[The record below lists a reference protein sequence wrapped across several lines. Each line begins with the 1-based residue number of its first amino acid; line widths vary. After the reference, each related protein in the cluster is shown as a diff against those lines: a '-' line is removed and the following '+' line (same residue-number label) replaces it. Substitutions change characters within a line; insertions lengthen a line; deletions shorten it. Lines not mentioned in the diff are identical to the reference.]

1 MRDPSATA
9 VPDRAY
15 LRGVGAVLLAGGFL
29 SFGGLVVRL
38 IAAADPWQILFYRS
52 IALIATLM
60 VVLAIDKRAGIWAA
74 FRAVGR
80 NGLVAA
86 VCIAAGSIGFIFS
99 ITHTTVA
106 NTLFMLS
113 ASPLFTAVLA
123 WIVLGERVS
132 PVTWVAI
139 AGAVAGVAVMVGE
152 GIVVGALFGNLT
164 ALGAALAFAAFM
176 VAIRRGRTVDMLPAV
191 CISGLLTLAVAGI
204 ASVGGGAGLAIS
216 LPDLLLC
223 AILGAVQIGGGL
235 IVITIGSRHVPAAE
249 VTLLSLSEV
258 VLGPVWVLLALGE
271 VPSGPTMLGGAILLS
286 AIAGQALASMRR
298 RP

>member
-1 MRDPSATA
+1 MPL
-9 VPDRAY
+9 PDRAY

-29 SFGGLVVRL
+29 SFGGLLVRL

-52 IALIATLM
+52 IALVATLM
-60 VVLAIDKRAGIWAA
+60 VVLAFDKRAGIWAA
-74 FRAVGR
+74 FRAVGLT
-80 NGLVAA
+80 GLVAA
-86 VCIAAGSIGFIFS
+86 VCIAGGSIGFIFS

-132 PVTWVAI
+132 PVTWAAI

-216 LPDLLLC
+216 APDLLLC
-223 AILGAVQIGGGL
+223 AVLGAVQIGGGL
-235 IVITIGSRHVPAAE
+235 IFITIGSRHVPAAE

-298 RP
+298 RV

>member
-1 MRDPSATA
+1 MAL
-9 VPDRAY
+9 PDRAY

-29 SFGGLVVRL
+29 SFGGLLVRL

-52 IALIATLM
+52 IALIVTLM
-60 VVLAIDKRAGIWAA
+60 VVLAFDKRAGIWAA
-74 FRAVGR
+74 FRAVGL

-86 VCIAAGSIGFIFS
+86 VFLAGGAIGFIFS

-191 CISGLLTLAVAGI
+191 CLSGLLTMAVAGI

-235 IVITIGSRHVPAAE
+235 IFITIGSRHVPAAE

-258 VLGPVWVLLALGE
+258 VLGPVWVVLALGE